1 MLKQKAFSIKTKM
14 FFIFAGAYIS
24 LVSII
29 GFAIYISNYNEMKS
43 QTSSL
48 TQVLTTQFTRT
59 IDLYF
64 EDMERLSLIVY
75 TDFLIQESL
84 GYYEKNT
91 SVYNDLLIK
100 NDLYPRLFNQIY
112 PRKDIESIS
121 IYTNTGAYFKY
132 EKQGDIEVHHN
143 SELTDWQKRLD
154 NLPKRDFL
162 FIPTHEVTSRGGE
175 KVNVVSLVRN
185 IYMIPNRHKVG
196 SMKIDINID
205 IFKRLLD
212 LENVNDLEQHA
223 RLFVLTGDKQVIF
236 DDQEML
242 TGKKSLNLNFP
253 HSMNHY
259 TSDTITWEN
268 NQYLYSVQHS
278 DYTGWDISMLIDD
291 DFIIYERNQ
300 IIAFVVISGLI
311 AIAIIALV
319 SYYLSH
325 HLSKPL
331 VKMMRKMKKV
341 EEGHLSER
349 MDFTGSP
356 EMDLLTRV
364 YNSMLDSINKL
375 ITEVYELSITEKNAK
390 ISALQSQINP
400 HFLYN
405 TLNVMKSISRL
416 KGVDEVADISESLS
430 DLFKYSMK
438 DLDKTVPLM
447 DEVEHI
453 TNYMNIQK
461 HRFGDRYQYYSSFQE
476 EALKVYVPKLIIQPL
491 IENSI
496 KHGLER
502 RGYGIISL
510 TAKIEKDN
518 LIVSVEDNG
527 VGMNEQTLHNLRLQ
541 QTADQLIENKDG
553 GIGLTNIQQ
562 RVRLMYGFDYGLDI
576 QSECEKGTKITLKLP
591 VRTNLFEEGVNEFGY
606 IRR

>member
-14 FFIFAGAYIS
+14 FFIFAGAYIL

-29 GFAIYISNYNEMKS
+29 GFAIYISNYNEMKN

-48 TQVLTTQFTRT
+48 TQVLATQFTRT

-84 GYYEKNT
+84 GHYEKNT

-143 SELTDWQKRLD
+143 SELTYWQKRLD
-154 NLPKRDFL
+154 KLPKRDFL
-162 FIPTHEVTSRGGE
+162 FLPTHEVISRGGE

-223 RLFVLTGDKQVIF
+223 RLFVLTGDKQVIY
-236 DDQEML
+236 DDQERL
-242 TGKKSLNLNFP
+242 TGKQSLNLDFP
-253 HSMNHY
+253 LSSNRY
-259 TSDTITWEN
+259 TSDTLTWED
-268 NQYLYSVQHS
+268 NQYLYSFQHS
-278 DYTGWDISMLIDD
+278 DYIGWDILILIAE

-300 IIAFVVISGLI
+300 IIAFVLISGLI

-319 SYYLSH
+319 SYSLSS

-331 VKMMRKMKKV
+331 VQMMRKMKKV
-341 EEGHLSER
+341 EEGDLSER
-349 MDFTGSP
+349 MDFTGSQ
-356 EMDLLTRV
+356 EMDLLARV

-375 ITEVYELSITEKNAK
+375 IKEVYELNITEKNAK

-416 KGVDEVADISESLS
+416 RGVDEVADISESLS

-438 DLDKTVPLM
+438 DLDKTVPLR

-461 HRFGDRYQYYSSFQE
+461 HRFGDRYQYKSSIQE
-476 EALKVYVPKLIIQPL
+476 AALNVYVPKLIIQPL

-502 RGYGIISL
+502 RGYGTILL
-510 TAKIEKDN
+510 TAGIEKDL
-518 LIVSVEDNG
+518 LIVTVEDNG
-527 VGMNEQTLHNLRLQ
+527 VGMTEQTLQHVRNQ
-541 QTADQLIENKDG
+541 QNADLLIETKDS

-562 RVRLMYGFDYGLDI
+562 RIKLMYGDSYGLDI
-576 QSECEKGTKITLKLP
+576 QSECDKGTRMTLKLP
-591 VRTNLFEEGVNEFGY
+591 
-606 IRR
+606 IRRSF

>member
-1 MLKQKAFSIKTKM
+1 MLKRKAFSIKTKM
-14 FFIFAGAYIS
+14 FFIIAGAYIL
-24 LVSII
+24 LVSIV
-29 GFAIYISNYNEMKS
+29 GFAFYVSNYNEMKN

-64 EDMERLSLIVY
+64 EDMERLSLMIY

-84 GYYEKNT
+84 GHYEKNR
-91 SVYNDLLIK
+91 SIYNDLLIK
-100 NDLYPRLFNQIY
+100 NDLYPRLFNQLY

-121 IYTNTGAYFKY
+121 IYTNTGTYFKY
-132 EKQGDIEVHHN
+132 EKQGDIEVHHT

-154 NLPKRDFL
+154 DLPKRDFY

-185 IYMIPNRHKVG
+185 IYMIPNRQKIG

-205 IFKRLLD
+205 LFTELLD
-212 LENVNDLEQHA
+212 LENVNDLEEHA
-223 RLFVLTGDKQVIF
+223 RLFVLTGDKQVIY
-236 DDQEML
+236 DNQEIL
-242 TGKKSLNLNFP
+242 IGKKNLKLDFP
-253 HSMNHY
+253 HSFNHDPSN
-259 TSDTITWEN
+259 TLTWEN
-268 NQYLYSVQHS
+268 NQYLYSFQHS
-278 DYTGWDISMLIDD
+278 NYIGWDILILIDD

-300 IIAFVVISGLI
+300 IIAFVLISGVI
-311 AIAIIALV
+311 AIVIIALV
-319 SYYLSH
+319 SYYLSA
-325 HLSKPL
+325 HLSKPI
-331 VKMMRKMKKV
+331 VKMMRKMRKV
-341 EEGHLSER
+341 EQGDLSER

-356 EMDLLTRV
+356 EMDLLARV

-416 KGVDEVADISESLS
+416 RGVNEVADISESLS

-438 DLDKTVPLM
+438 DLDKTVPLI
-447 DEVEHI
+447 DEIEHI

-461 HRFGDRYQYYSSFQE
+461 HRFGDRYQYSTYVQE

-502 RGYGIISL
+502 RGFGTISL
-510 TAKIEKDN
+510 TAGIERN
-518 LIVSVEDNG
+518 HLIVSVEDNG
-527 VGMNEQTLHNLRLQ
+527 VGMDEHTL
-541 QTADQLIENKDG
+541 E
-553 GIGLTNIQQ
+553 
-562 RVRLMYGFDYGLDI
+562 M
-576 QSECEKGTKITLKLP
+576 
-591 VRTNLFEEGVNEFGY
+591 
-606 IRR
+606 